1 MKKLYMCTIIGS
13 SGRDC
18 VLINLLEVYGSKAEL
33 FESTLLEVGQYD
45 PPLNLHIE
53 RRTNPILI

>member
-1 MKKLYMCTIIGS
+1 MKKLYMHTIIGS

-18 VLINLLEVYGSKAEL
+18 VLIILLQLYDSKAGL
-33 FESTLLEVGQYD
+33 FENNLVWVGQYD
-45 PPLNLHIE
+45 SVNLQIG